1 MPTAR
6 ELLEQ
11 AEALMRRNRIAM
23 MAESAPAFDE
33 SAASGRSVKAAL
45 SPALGT
51 PVTPATL
58 DDIPLLTDA
67 VEDFDTPSIPHPH
80 VIEDESSVWNDAVD
94 EDLSIAARGPDS
106 LAQLPE
112 FVPPAAPTEPADETS
127 LAEIK
132 GFTRIPDVGEL
143 IGTPDTA
150 PAQVA
155 SPFAPDA
162 IPPATL
168 PAPAPS
174 DSANSVAAAPRVGPE
189 AFAAEA
195 EDAAVQA
202 ARWKSLAE
210 EVRMQVLQ
218 RIDIFTDTGLKEQL
232 NERLQPIVDRLSA
245 DLVAAINQHVGQLL
259 REYVAEAIEREIE
272 TWRKEVH

>member
-23 MAESAPAFDE
+23 MAESAPAIDE

-45 SPALGT
+45 SPALDM
-51 PVTPATL
+51 PATPATL

-67 VEDFDTPSIPHPH
+67 VEDFDSPSIPHPH

-94 EDLSIAARGPDS
+94 EDLSVAVRGPDS

-112 FVPPAAPTEPADETS
+112 FVPPAPTEPADETS

-132 GFTRIPDVGEL
+132 GFTPIPDVGEL

-150 PAQVA
+150 PAPVA
-155 SPFAPDA
+155 SLFAPDA
-162 IPPATL
+162 FPPATL
-168 PAPAPS
+168 PAPAPTE
-174 DSANSVAAAPRVGPE
+174 SANSVAAAPRVGPE

-202 ARWKSLAE
+202 ARWNSLAE

-232 NERLQPIVDRLSA
+232 NQRLQPIVDRLSA

>member
-23 MAESAPAFDE
+23 MAESAPAIDE

-45 SPALGT
+45 SPALDM
-51 PVTPATL
+51 PATPATL

-94 EDLSIAARGPDS
+94 EDLSVAARGPDS

-112 FVPPAAPTEPADETS
+112 FVPSAPTEPADETS

-132 GFTRIPDVGEL
+132 GFTPIPDVGEL
-143 IGTPDTA
+143 IGTPDTEPA
-150 PAQVA
+150 PVA
-155 SPFAPDA
+155 SLFAPDA
-162 IPPATL
+162 FPPATL
-168 PAPAPS
+168 PAPAPTE
-174 DSANSVAAAPRVGPE
+174 SANSVAAAPRVGPE

-202 ARWKSLAE
+202 ARWNSLAE

-232 NERLQPIVDRLSA
+232 NQRLQPIVDRLSA

>member
-11 AEALMRRNRIAM
+11 AEALMLRNRSAM
-23 MAESAPAFDE
+23 MAESRPAIDE
-33 SAASGRSVKAAL
+33 SVASARTVKAAL
-45 SPALGT
+45 SPALDM
-51 PVTPATL
+51 PATPATL

-67 VEDFDTPSIPHPH
+67 VEDFDTPSIPHPQR
-80 VIEDESSVWNDAVD
+80 IEDESSFWNEAVD
-94 EDLSIAARGPDS
+94 EDLTNAARGPDS
-106 LAQLPE
+106 LAQLPQ
-112 FVPPAAPTEPADETS
+112 FVPPAPTESGRETS

-143 IGTPDTA
+143 IGTPAMA

-162 IPPATL
+162 IPPAT
-168 PAPAPS
+168 PPTSAPTDNAI
-174 DSANSVAAAPRVGPE
+174 SVATARRVGPE

-195 EDAAVQA
+195 EDAAVEA
-202 ARWKSLAE
+202 ARWNSLAE

-232 NERLQPIVDRLSA
+232 NQRLQPIVDRLSA